1 MQFTPSK
8 PLLRKADQQQPAGR
22 KKSLKGLLVAATSKK
37 NLPKTIGVLAVM
49 VLVLVSVNYVRLR
62 VANSAKSN
70 PKAQQ
75 QAEKENY
82 VKELQKL
89 TYPPEKEQPTS
100 VAIIADA
107 NKARQQNS
115 DFYRQA
121 KDGDVVVMYKSI
133 VYILDAKNHKIVNI
147 APVTQ

>member
-1 MQFTPSK
+1 MRFKPYK
-8 PLLRKADQQQPAGR
+8 PLLRKADQQSASS
-22 KKSLKGLLVAATSKK
+22 KKSLKSVLTAATSKK
-37 NLPKTIGVLAVM
+37 NLPKMAGLLVAA

-62 VANSAKSN
+62 VMNSAKRN

-75 QAEKENY
+75 QAEQDNY

-89 TYPPEKEQPTS
+89 TYPPENEQPTS

-107 NKARQQNS
+107 NKARQQNT

-121 KDGDVVVMYKSI
+121 KDGDVVVMYKSV